1 MHKEIFTTKKNI
13 KDTTIALISDI
24 HYHNTFNS
32 KLFDKITKQIKNAH
46 PDYIAIAG
54 DILDTTTTT
63 DMTVLEEFLKNI
75 AAITTTI
82 VILGNHDEKQ
92 GEMKNWSYKKNQ
104 KLISILNN
112 IENIHL
118 LTDTTYQED
127 NITFYGF
134 NPSFK
139 YYEEDKE
146 TYESFCN
153 EIKDLNCNIPKD
165 TYNVTL
171 IHTPINI
178 YKFLSN
184 NKEHNLNNSDLILS
198 GHMHNGCLPLWMSNI
213 INKAFKTSRSIISP
227 TRKIFPKYAQGRIY
241 ERDGYIYE
249 GLFKFSKSTK
259 FFHIFDKFYHKQ
271 ITIIKIKK
279 EQ

>member
-54 DILDTTTTT
+54 DILDT
-63 DMTVLEEFLKNI
+63 
-75 AAITTTI
+75 TTTI

-184 NKEHNLNNSDLILS
+184 NKEHNLNNSNLILS

-213 INKAFKTSRSIISP
+213 INKVFKTSRSIISP

>member
-1 MHKEIFTTKKNI
+1 
-13 KDTTIALISDI
+13 
-24 HYHNTFNS
+24 
-32 KLFDKITKQIKNAH
+32 
-46 PDYIAIAG
+46 
-54 DILDTTTTT
+54 
-63 DMTVLEEFLKNI
+63 MTNF
-75 AAITTTI
+75 
-82 VILGNHDEKQ
+82 
-92 GEMKNWSYKKNQ
+92 SF
-104 KLISILNN
+104 
-112 IENIHL
+112 HL

-153 EIKDLNCNIPKD
+153 EIKDLKCNIPKD

-227 TRKIFPKYAQGRIY
+227 TRKIFPKYAQGKIY